1 MWQVRLTKAPR
12 TNVYRSDYFPRKM
25 YYKKDAQKLAHEVK
39 VLGGGAVVERA
50 PK

>member
-1 MWQVRLTKAPR
+1 MWQVKLTKTPMQ
-12 TNVYRSDYFPRKM
+12 NDFPSGYFPRKT